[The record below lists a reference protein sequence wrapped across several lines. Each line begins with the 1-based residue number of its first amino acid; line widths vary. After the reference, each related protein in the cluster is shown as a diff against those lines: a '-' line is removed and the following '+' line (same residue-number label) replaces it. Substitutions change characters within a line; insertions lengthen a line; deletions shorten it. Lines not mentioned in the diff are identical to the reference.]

1 MKRQLA
7 LASVFLCV
15 TAGFSISAFADSD
28 GYFCNS
34 EGYVAYEL
42 REGITSG
49 VVGHVLRV
57 VRFDSQ
63 SGIRSA
69 GEVIF
74 GDLQVHM
81 MICAEQRI
89 EIAGFGTVRHGDP
102 PLTKC
107 VIGIGSSQREISIS
121 GCTDDATLGEN
132 WRKVVGKGPENLG
145 MWARAK
151 SIPLDS
157 VDPAHKYY
165 LQPSS
170 SKKDLGKNS
179 WEIHYKTELIQA
191 DNQGNIT
198 QRFTVYETRIVA
210 SDSGD

>member
-1 MKRQLA
+1 MFA
-7 LASVFLCV
+7 CGFLCV
-15 TAGFSISAFADSD
+15 LCFSVSALADSD
-28 GYFCNS
+28 GYFCASN
-34 EGYVAYEL
+34 GYMAYEL

-63 SGIRSA
+63 NGIRNA
-69 GEVIF
+69 GEVSLR
-74 GDLQVHM
+74 DLQVHM
-81 MICAEQRI
+81 MTCGEENI

-107 VIGIGSSQREISIS
+107 VIDIRSSQREVSLS

-132 WRKVVGKGPENLG
+132 WRKVVGKGPQNLG

-151 SIPLDS
+151 SIPIDT
-157 VDPAHKYY
+157 VDPPHKYY

-170 SKKDLGKNS
+170 SKKDLGENS
-179 WEIHYKTELIQA
+179 WEVHYKTELIQT
-191 DNQGNIT
+191 DNQGNIS
-198 QRFTVYETRIVA
+198 QRFTVYETRVVA

>member
-1 MKRQLA
+1 VIWTIQFWRR
-7 LASVFLCV
+7 
-15 TAGFSISAFADSD
+15 T
-28 GYFCNS
+28 
-34 EGYVAYEL
+34 
-42 REGITSG
+42 
-49 VVGHVLRV
+49 
-57 VRFDSQ
+57 
-63 SGIRSA
+63 GIRSA
-69 GEVIF
+69 GEVILR
-74 GDLQVHM
+74 DLQVHM

-107 VIGIGSSQREISIS
+107 VIDIGSSQREISIS

-145 MWARAK
+145 MWARTK

-179 WEIHYKTELIQA
+179 WEIHDKTELLQA
-191 DNQGNIT
+191 DNQGNVT